1 MRSTDIPLVYFTDC
15 LMATADSLAMLS
27 RPPKG
32 ELIRHGRIVQRAL
45 NTIEACGLEPS
56 SRPKRA
62 LEAGGFGPWVARYNA
77 DLGGLDFPDAGYA
90 PDSMAMIREIGTF
103 VTETLR
109 APSARLNTISER
121 ERHARIRETIDA
133 HCAAMDRIV
142 ARIEEVFDRGAD
154 DARPEGM

>member
-32 ELIRHGRIVQRAL
+32 ELARHGQIIQRAL
-45 NTIEACGLEPS
+45 NTITACGLKPS

-62 LEAGGFGPWVARYNA
+62 LDLGGFGPWLSRYDAEQGSLN
-77 DLGGLDFPDAGYA
+77 FPDAGHA
-90 PDSMAMIREIGTF
+90 PHAMAMIHEIREF
-103 VTETLR
+103 VAQTIA
-109 APSARLNTISER
+109 APSSRLNTTSER
-121 ERHARIRETIDA
+121 DRHALILKDIDA

-142 ARIEEVFDRGAD
+142 SQIEEVFERGAD